1 MSRMSLHVPVSFR
14 RQGVSR
20 RDMPVSDSAY
30 GFSVQKTHDILEGFP
45 LDGAVKRVEETVFGI
60 PADLPLRRDVHPIVH
75 PDDFPCHGGGKHMF
89 IFRFEKKK
97 RRVVSAQIVSQ

>member
-30 GFSVQKTHDILEGFP
+30 GFSVQKTHDILEGLL
-45 LDGAVKRVEETVFGI
+45 LDGAV
-60 PADLPLRRDVHPIVH
+60 
-75 PDDFPCHGGGKHMF
+75 
-89 IFRFEKKK
+89 
-97 RRVVSAQIVSQ
+97 